1 MGKGKTASETWDSN
15 TLIPLYDNEESVCG
29 IVYNDTPYYFIK
41 NLQGDVIAIVDKDAN
56 TVAKYSYDAWGAITD
71 AVTYTDLTNGV
82 DIATINPFRYRGYYY
97 DEETSLYYV
106 FSRYYDPEICHWI
119 NSDDVVAVFLS
130 FETTYGVGLY
140 SYCNNDPV
148 NNIDNTGYWLV
159 NISTTIVGILLDA
172 FVFIILPYIFTAFK
186 ATRLLKWA
194 KASKWFRN
202 KFNSAIKGLAKSL
215 YNAMDSIMYKIMGKA
230 ANAATRAFTI
240 SKIQNLLEGI
250 LNFSIGYGIALIID
264 ILDRD
269 GRSGYIRF

>member
-1 MGKGKTASETWDSN
+1 M
-15 TLIPLYDNEESVCG
+15 
-29 IVYNDTPYYFIK
+29 
-41 NLQGDVIAIVDKDAN
+41 
-56 TVAKYSYDAWGAITD
+56 
-71 AVTYTDLTNGV
+71 
-82 DIATINPFRYRGYYY
+82 
-97 DEETSLYYV
+97 
-106 FSRYYDPEICHWI
+106 
-119 NSDDVVAVFLS
+119 
-130 FETTYGVGLY
+130 
-140 SYCNNDPV
+140 
-148 NNIDNTGYWLV
+148 
-159 NISTTIVGILLDA
+159 GILLDA

-264 ILDRD
+264 IFDRD
-269 GRSGYIRF
+269 GRSG